1 MERPKRSAA
10 TLAATLAAATLAAS
24 AWAGTAAAQRFVL
37 PWEEAERA
45 KPQVDPEKV
54 EPIIVTLGKLEVR
67 HLPVPGKTVISSHPE
82 IAEVV
87 VESPNLLFILG
98 RFQGETVV
106 VVADAQNNP
115 VYTARIRVEMPEDPD
130 AKYR

>member
-1 MERPKRSAA
+1 MKRLTRIAA
-10 TLAATLAAATLAAS
+10 GLSMLAAIGATP
-24 AWAGTAAAQRFVL
+24 AAAQQFVL

-45 KPQVDPEKV
+45 KPQVDPDKV

-87 VESPNLLFILG
+87 IESPNLLFILG

-106 VVADAQNNP
+106 VIADESNNP
-115 VYTARIRVEMPEDPD
+115 VFTARIRVEMPEDPD
-130 AKYR
+130 AKFR

>member
-1 MERPKRSAA
+1 MKR
-10 TLAATLAAATLAAS
+10 LPGIAAALAVLAS
-24 AWAGTAAAQRFVL
+24 IAPHPAHAQQFVL

-45 KPQVDPEKV
+45 KPQVDPDKV

-106 VVADAQNNP
+106 VVADAENNP

-130 AKYR
+130 AKYH

>member
-1 MERPKRSAA
+1 MKR
-10 TLAATLAAATLAAS
+10 LPGIAAALAVLAS
-24 AWAGTAAAQRFVL
+24 VAPHPANAQQFVL

-45 KPQVDPEKV
+45 KPQVDPDKV

-106 VVADAQNNP
+106 VVADAENNP

-130 AKYR
+130 AKYH

>member
-1 MERPKRSAA
+1 MKR
-10 TLAATLAAATLAAS
+10 LPGIAAALAVLAS
-24 AWAGTAAAQRFVL
+24 IAPHPAHGQQFVL

-45 KPQVDPEKV
+45 KPQVDPDKV

-106 VVADAQNNP
+106 VVADAENNP

-130 AKYR
+130 AKYH

>member
-1 MERPKRSAA
+1 MRRR
-10 TLAATLAAATLAAS
+10 TLAAGALIALAVGWT
-24 AWAGTAAAQRFVL
+24 TPAAAQQFVL

-54 EPIIVTLGKLEVR
+54 EAIIVTLGKLEVR
-67 HLPVPGKTVISSHPE
+67 HLPVPGKAVISSHPE

-87 VESPNLLFILG
+87 IESPNLLFIMG

-106 VVADAQNNP
+106 VIADENNNP
-115 VYTARIRVEMPEDPD
+115 VYTARIRVEMPEHPD